1 MKRILT
7 IAIPILS
14 VAFLVTGCYYD
25 SEEELYG
32 ATTCDTS
39 NVTYAGTVNTILISN
54 SCYSCHGTPATNGAP
69 FSLEG
74 YSNLNAHKDRLL
86 GAINHSSSYA
96 AMPMG
101 LPKMNQCDIN
111 KIAVWMQ
118 AGAPNN

>member
-14 VAFLVTGCYYD
+14 IAFFSTGCYYD

-32 ATTCDTS
+32 ATSCDTT
-39 NVTYAGTVNTILISN
+39 NVTYAGTVNIILTDN
-54 SCYSCHGTPATNGAP
+54 FCYTCHGTPATNGAP
-69 FSLEG
+69 FSLNG
-74 YSNLNAHKDRLL
+74 YNNLKAHTDRLL
-86 GAINHSSSYA
+86 GAINHTIGFA

-101 LPKMNQCDIN
+101 HPKMNQCDIN
-111 KIAVWMQ
+111 KIDAWMH